1 MTTAHIVLG
10 LGYGDEGKGLTTD
23 WLCRRHQPAL
33 VVRFNGGA
41 QAGHTVTEADGR
53 RHVFSSFGAGTLAGV
68 PTLWAATCP
77 FAPGPALAE
86 LAALHR
92 LGVAPQLL
100 LDAECALTTPY
111 DVLYNRALEDARGS
125 TRHGS
130 VGAGF
135 GATVARHAH
144 PALRLTVGDLLTPP
158 TLAAGLGRI
167 RAHYR
172 GVLAREV
179 PGFDFEEFDHD
190 HSDHQFLAAAAQVA
204 ALHYAGGAMQVVATA
219 AALAD
224 VVTRPLVLEGA
235 QGILLDMEAGQFP
248 HVTRSYTT
256 SRQALALLRAHLPSH
271 APQLHYVTRA
281 YLTRHGAGPLPHE
294 QPLALH
300 GHEQETNQ
308 LHTYQ
313 GNFRR
318 APLHLP
324 SLCHALA
331 ADAHYSAGLPRH
343 LLITCLDQ
351 TPGGHLLYTDA
362 SGALATAP
370 PTTLPTLLGADFTSL
385 TLAYGPTATS
395 VQDGTPGI
403 SSTRL

>member
-1 MTTAHIVLG
+1 MSTAHIVLG
-10 LGYGDEGKGLTTD
+10 LGYGDEGKGLATD
-23 WLCRRHQPAL
+23 WLCRSHHPAL

-41 QAGHTVTEADGR
+41 QAGHTVTEASGR
-53 RHVFSSFGAGTLAGV
+53 RHVCSSFGAGTLAGV

-86 LAALHR
+86 LAALR
-92 LGVAPQLL
+92 QLGAAPQLL
-100 LDAECALTTPY
+100 LDAESPLTTPY

-135 GATVARHAH
+135 GATVARHEH
-144 PALRLTVGDLLTPP
+144 PALRLTVRDLLTPP
-158 TLAAGLGRI
+158 TLVTGLGRI

-172 GVLAREV
+172 VLLASEV
-179 PGFDFEEFDHD
+179 PGFDFDDFDHD
-190 HSDHQFLAAAAQVA
+190 YTDQQFLAAAAQVA
-204 ALHYAGGAMQVVATA
+204 ALHGASGAMQVVEA
-219 AALAD
+219 AAVLAG
-224 VVTRPLVLEGA
+224 VGARPLVLEGA

-294 QPLALH
+294 QPLPLRS
-300 GHEQETNQ
+300 HEQETNQ
-308 LHTYQ
+308 LHAYQ

-324 SLCHALA
+324 SLRHALA
-331 ADAHYSAGLPRH
+331 ADARYSAGLPRH

-351 TPGGHLLYTDA
+351 TPGGHLLYSDA
-362 SGALATAP
+362 TGALVTAL
-370 PTTLPTLLGADFTSL
+370 PTALPTLLGTEFRSL
-385 TLAYGPTATS
+385 MQAYGPTAAT
-395 VQDGTPGI
+395 VQ
-403 SSTRL
+403 S

>member
-1 MTTAHIVLG
+1 MSTAHIVLG
-10 LGYGDEGKGLTTD
+10 LGYGDEGKGLATD

-68 PTLWAATCP
+68 PTLWAAACP

-86 LAALHR
+86 LAALQQF
-92 LGVAPQLL
+92 GAAPQLL
-100 LDAECALTTPY
+100 LDAKSPLTTPY
-111 DVLYNRALEDARGS
+111 DVLYNRALEDARGA

-135 GATVARHAH
+135 GATVARHEH
-144 PALRLTVGDLLTPP
+144 LALRLTVRDLLTRSA
-158 TLAAGLGRI
+158 LATGLERI

-172 GVLAREV
+172 TLLAGEV
-179 PGFDFEEFDHD
+179 PDFAFDEFDYD
-190 HSDHQFLAAAAQVA
+190 HTDQQFLAAAERVA
-204 ALHYAGGAMQVVATA
+204 ELHHAGGAMQVVESA
-219 AALAD
+219 AVLAQ
-224 VVTRPLVLEGA
+224 VGTRALVLEGA

-256 SRQALALLRAHLPSH
+256 SRQALALLRAHLPRH
-271 APQLHYVTRA
+271 LPQLHYVTRA
-281 YLTRHGAGPLPHE
+281 YLTRHGAGSLPHE
-294 QPLALH
+294 QPLPLQN
-300 GHEQETNQ
+300 HEQETNQ

-313 GNFRR
+313 GHFRR

-324 SLCHALA
+324 SLRYALA
-331 ADAHYSAGLPRH
+331 ADAYYSAALPRH
-343 LLITCLDQ
+343 LVITCLDQ

-362 SGALATAP
+362 AEALATAP
-370 PTTLPTLLGADFTSL
+370 PAALPTLLGTEFTSL
-385 TLAYGPTATS
+385 TLAYGPTAAT
-395 VQDGTPGI
+395 VLHRIT
-403 SSTRL
+403 

>member
-1 MTTAHIVLG
+1 MANAHIVLG
-10 LGYGDEGKGLTTD
+10 LGYGDEGKGLATD

-41 QAGHTVTEADGR
+41 QAGHTVMEANGR

-92 LGVAPQLL
+92 LGAAPQLL
-100 LDAECALTTPY
+100 LDAQSPLTTPY

-135 GATVARHAH
+135 GATVARHEH
-144 PALRLTVGDLLTPP
+144 PALRLTVRDLLAPP
-158 TLAAGLGRI
+158 ALAAGLSRI

-172 GVLAREV
+172 ARLAREV
-179 PGFDFEEFDHD
+179 PGFGFDDFDHAYTD
-190 HSDHQFLAAAAQVA
+190 QQFLAAAARVA
-204 ALHYAGGAMQVVATA
+204 ALHHAAGAMQVVETA
-219 AALAD
+219 AVLAA
-224 VVTRPLVLEGA
+224 VGGRPLVLEGA

-256 SRQALALLRAHLPSH
+256 SRQALALLRAHLPGH
-271 APQLHYVTRA
+271 APQLHYATRA

-294 QPLALH
+294 QPLPLH
-300 GHEQETNQ
+300 HHEQETNQ

-313 GNFRR
+313 GSFRR

-324 SLCHALA
+324 SLRHALA
-331 ADAHYSAGLPRH
+331 ADARYSAGLPRH

-362 SGALATAP
+362 TGALATAP
-370 PTTLPTLLGADFTSL
+370 PATLPTLLGTDFASL
-385 TLAYGPTATS
+385 TLAYGPTAAT
-395 VQDGTPGI
+395 VRGAAACV
-403 SSTRL
+403 